1 MKIAVIGGGISGL
14 STAFYLKRFSPS
26 NDITLYEAEDQLGG
40 KLKTI
45 DKFGFSIELTNSVF
59 SEKSIFINELI
70 KDAGLLH
77 HVSKVSDSSKIKY
90 FFDKGVLHTIPSNKS
105 EMFQTNSM
113 GLFGKISA
121 FADFARPRKKSI
133 ADESLHGLLNRR
145 LGKSA
150 AVIIGDLLATSFFAS
165 TADRLSA
172 KAAFPWI
179 ENAEKTKGKILG
191 DIFEELSKLET
202 LTTFKNGSSA
212 FVKELSSAFSFNKKV
227 GVEVGKIRKVG
238 SKWLVESNDGE
249 SEFDKVVLC
258 TPSFVSSRLLKEEDE
273 TISELLKNIEY
284 SPLAV
289 VSLAYESLPH
299 EMDGFGIINSKR
311 SNTQALGI
319 IWDSSLSKQCAPE
332 GKKLLRVII
341 GGQRQPFLA
350 LKQEEELLNI
360 ATGAIAE
367 SMGVY
372 EEPMLN
378 HITRWHKAVPNYDIG
393 HTALVRDISDR
404 IEGLK
409 GLYLNSSA
417 LSGISIDDC
426 VKNSKETALKIIS
439 E

>member
-14 STAFYLKRFSPS
+14 ATAFYLKRFSPS

-45 DKFGFSIELTNSVF
+45 NKFGFAIELTNSVF
-59 SEKSIFINELI
+59 SDKSVFINELI

-77 HVSKVSDSSKIKY
+77 HISKTSEKSKTKY
-90 FFDKGVLHTIPSNKS
+90 FFDKGFLHTIPSNKS
-105 EMFQTNSM
+105 EMFQTNSL
-113 GLFGKISA
+113 GIFGKLSA
-121 FADFARPRKKSI
+121 FADFARPRKKSTS
-133 ADESLHGLLNRR
+133 DESLHGFLNRR

-150 AVIIGDLLATSFFAS
+150 ALIIGDLLATSFFAS
-165 TADRLSA
+165 TADKLSA

-202 LTTFKNGSSA
+202 LTTFKSGSSA
-212 FVKELSSAFSFNKKV
+212 FIKELSSAFSFSKKTAT
-227 GVEVGKIRKVG
+227 EVSKIKKIDT
-238 SKWLVESNDGE
+238 KWAVESSDGE
-249 SEFDKVVLC
+249 NIFDRVVLC

-273 TISELLKNIEY
+273 IISELLKNIEY
-284 SPLAV
+284 SPLSI

-299 EMDGFGIINSKR
+299 DMEGFGIINSKR

-319 IWDSSLSKQCAPE
+319 IWDSSISNQCSPE

-378 HITRWHKAVPNYDIG
+378 HITRWHKAIPNYDIG
-393 HTALVRDISDR
+393 HKKL
-404 IEGLK
+404 IEEIFGRTQKLQ

-417 LSGISIDDC
+417 FEGISLDDC

>member
-133 ADESLHGLLNRR
+133 ADESLYGLLNRR

-212 FVKELSSAFSFNKKV
+212 FVREAKGALC
-227 GVEVGKIRKVG
+227 
-238 SKWLVESNDGE
+238 ES
-249 SEFDKVVLC
+249 
-258 TPSFVSSRLLKEEDE
+258 
-273 TISELLKNIEY
+273 
-284 SPLAV
+284 
-289 VSLAYESLPH
+289 
-299 EMDGFGIINSKR
+299 
-311 SNTQALGI
+311 
-319 IWDSSLSKQCAPE
+319 
-332 GKKLLRVII
+332 
-341 GGQRQPFLA
+341 
-350 LKQEEELLNI
+350 
-360 ATGAIAE
+360 
-367 SMGVY
+367 
-372 EEPMLN
+372 
-378 HITRWHKAVPNYDIG
+378 
-393 HTALVRDISDR
+393 
-404 IEGLK
+404 
-409 GLYLNSSA
+409 
-417 LSGISIDDC
+417 
-426 VKNSKETALKIIS
+426 
-439 E
+439 